1 MDRCFPRILRNYI
14 SKQKRKNLSVLSKLS
29 VKINSITSFMSANFI
44 GNDGGGGYFLNW
56 LLFTITSPNG
66 GGGGS
71 GSVLY
76 NKLIPHFKMN
86 IKVKK

>member
-1 MDRCFPRILRNYI
+1 MDRCFPKILRNYI

-29 VKINSITSFMSANFI
+29 VKINSTACLISSVGP
-44 GNDGGGGYFLNW
+44 GNGDGGYFLNR
-56 LLFTITSPNG
+56 LLFTITGPNG

-71 GSVLY
+71 GCVLY
-76 NKLIPHFKMN
+76 SRLIPHFKMN